1 MQSWNKKM
9 WWALVIPCAFMALTA
24 CSSSNSSDDASSA
37 AAATEATE
45 STDATEVAAAAN
57 SKLSAEEML
66 EQADAEALGNPFF
79 YGRAIYLRGE
89 MNDYSVQRPYRLRQF
104 EDKVY
109 CTIAPLRSDWAPY
122 RFKFADAQWTTGTN
136 FGFAVPPAVMRE
148 GSGKAQLNPNSRF
161 EELRYEP
168 TVDGL
173 YRFCI
178 EYNEQNVPYA
188 TVTRLEDGKLTTM
201 DELIK
206 REVSQAVATPA
217 TVANTTTTTAATT
230 TTTANTETAE

>member
-24 CSSSNSSDDASSA
+24 CSSSNSSDDTSSA
-37 AAATEATE
+37 AAATEAT
-45 STDATEVAAAAN
+45 DATEVAAATN
-57 SKLSAEEML
+57 SNLSAEEML

-206 REVSQAVATPA
+206 REVSQVVATPA
-217 TVANTTTTTAATT
+217 TIVATTTTAATT
-230 TTTANTETAE
+230 TTTTTTSNTEAAE

>member
-24 CSSSNSSDDASSA
+24 CSSSSDDAST
-37 AAATEATE
+37 ATDATDA
-45 STDATEVAAAAN
+45 TDATEVAAYDN
-57 SKLSAEEML
+57 SNLSAEEML

-89 MNDYSVQRPYRLRQF
+89 MNDYSVQQPYRLRQF

-206 REVSQAVATPA
+206 REVSQAVVTP
-217 TVANTTTTTAATT
+217 TTTSTTTTATI
-230 TTTANTETAE
+230 TTANNTEAAE

>member
-89 MNDYSVQRPYRLRQF
+89 MNDYSVQQPYRLRQF

-206 REVSQAVATPA
+206 REVSQAVVTP
-217 TVANTTTTTAATT
+217 TTTTTTTTTAAATV
-230 TTTANTETAE
+230 TTANNTEAAE